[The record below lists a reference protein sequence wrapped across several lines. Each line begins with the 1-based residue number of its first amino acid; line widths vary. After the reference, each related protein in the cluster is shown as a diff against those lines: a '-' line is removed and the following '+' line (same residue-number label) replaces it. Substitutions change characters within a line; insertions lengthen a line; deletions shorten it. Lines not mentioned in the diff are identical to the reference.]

1 MVRVKHELQMGQLST
16 EELRLAGQLSDCLF
30 MLYLDF
36 SMRALSW
43 ASLSLLTT

>member
-1 MVRVKHELQMGQLST
+1 MVMVKHQLQMGQLRT
-16 EELRLAGQLSDCLF
+16 EELRLAGHLSVSLF